1 MKSFVVYRFSCPGC
15 NARYI
20 GETTRHLNK
29 RIEEHFT
36 NKSSHIF
43 MHLQKSQNCKQIC
56 NNECFKIIDCAN
68 SAFGLKV
75 KEAMHIGWEKPSL
88 NVQQMTVQVTITV
101 WFLFLFFVMLSQLK
115 FVGSVQYDLY
125 SWYLLVTYTM
135 SYRIM
140 YLITNNVT

>member
-1 MKSFVVYRFSCPGC
+1 MRFQKRLINKLAKSVNKVRFSFDTFKIGSMFSAKDRLVNAMKSFVVYRFSCPGC

-68 SAFGLKV
+68 SAFALKV

-101 WFLFLFFVMLSQLK
+101 
-115 FVGSVQYDLY
+115 
-125 SWYLLVTYTM
+125 
-135 SYRIM
+135 
-140 YLITNNVT
+140 